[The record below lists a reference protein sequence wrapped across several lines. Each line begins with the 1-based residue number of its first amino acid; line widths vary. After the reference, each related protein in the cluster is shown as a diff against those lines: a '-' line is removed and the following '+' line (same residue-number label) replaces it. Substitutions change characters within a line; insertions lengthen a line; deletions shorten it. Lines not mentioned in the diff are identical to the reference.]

1 MNKADSPKISILMNV
16 TGIILLLFIITAI
29 WSIPRE
35 VSDLYISLA
44 AGRDVLAGKLNTPD
58 DWSFST
64 NNRVWINQ
72 NWGAGVIFYLAK
84 VIFGDTGLLA
94 VKFVLLSLCALF
106 LSLALHKLKIPLPL
120 ILLVTALTL
129 AAINVYAI
137 LRPNLFT
144 IALVPLE
151 LWLLYKSREQAWF
164 IWLAAAVTL
173 IWANVHAG
181 FVFGLG
187 MLWLRAACVLIPAA
201 IMEKGKAFKA
211 HWQLPAAAL
220 TTVVLAGLVNPF
232 GIRNFT
238 LPFMFTRGAVWNT
251 LRDWLP
257 IWETSNLTAFMSGI
271 VCFLVILA
279 VTLLL
284 LGLHLA
290 YVLVFSKQNVP
301 RQEKRDTGSILF
313 DAILALAAVIMAA
326 LSNRFL
332 AIALILVAPILACEL
347 HWHIQ
352 RLQHPRPKGLSTTT
366 FYNRH
371 LNQTTIGAGQNVEQ
385 SSTKL
390 STWLPA
396 AIGYCL
402 VFALGALIVFDNVR
416 SYDARNPVRNTGTGS
431 FLEKMHY
438 ENIAYNPELVRFI
451 NANNVS
457 GHVFNPWKW
466 EGYLRWNAP
475 RVQSF
480 IGGRGHQIYTENTF
494 NKYMYISGSS
504 VPPYQSRAPHDIL
517 NAIDAHYLITGNSY
531 DFYDTIITALSGGNW
546 VIIYADTRSLL
557 FANTRWPA
565 AAEAAK
571 QLSAGGLRFETDA
584 TRAMSLAA
592 NVLSQPGLW
601 QAQNIAALFS
611 EAYKYKP
618 GWLWSYKMLFTNSRS
633 NATLFEQV
641 TGLLE
646 QQLVRLEGMSLE
658 GEDAVTLLQCR
669 IYIARS
675 LANLAS
681 QVNRPDIAEEK
692 NKSYLQSRQI
702 LSAIY
707 SRWKQVIVN

>member
-1 MNKADSPKISILMNV
+1 MKGAWIFMNKADSPKIRILMNV

-58 DWSFST
+58 DWSFNT

-94 VKFVLLSLCALF
+94 VKFVLLALCALF
-106 LSLALHKLKIPLPL
+106 LSLALHTLKIPLPL

-151 LWLLYKSREQAWF
+151 LWLLYKSREQTWF

-173 IWANVHAG
+173 IWANVHGG

-187 MLWLRAACVLIPAA
+187 ILWLRSACVLIPAA
-201 IMEKGKAFKA
+201 IREKAKAFKA
-211 HWQLPAAAL
+211 HWQLPAAAV
-220 TTVVLAGLVNPF
+220 TAAVLAGLVTPY
-232 GIRNFT
+232 GIRNLT

-257 IWETSNLTAFMSGI
+257 IWETSGLTAFMSGI

-290 YVLVFSKQNVP
+290 YALFFSKQKFPHQEKVP
-301 RQEKRDTGSILF
+301 RQEKRDISSILF

-326 LSNRFL
+326 LSNRFIAL
-332 AIALILVAPILACEL
+332 ALILVAPILACEL

-352 RLQHPRPKGLSTTT
+352 RLQHSRLKGLS
-366 FYNRH
+366 
-371 LNQTTIGAGQNVEQ
+371 
-385 SSTKL
+385 
-390 STWLPA
+390 WLPA
-396 AIGYCL
+396 AIGCCL
-402 VFALGALIVFDNVR
+402 VFALGVLIVFDNVR

-438 ENIAYNPELVRFI
+438 ANIAHNPELVRFI

-466 EGYLRWNAP
+466 EGYLRWKAP
-475 RVQSF
+475 RVQIF
-480 IGGRGHQIYTENTF
+480 IGGRGHQIYTEDTF
-494 NKYMYISGSS
+494 NQYMYIMGSA
-504 VPPYQSRAPHDIL
+504 VPAYQGWAPQDIL
-517 NAIDAHYLITGNSY
+517 NATDAHYLITGNSY

-571 QLSAGGLRFETDA
+571 QLSAGGLHFETDA
-584 TRAMSLAA
+584 ARAMSLAA

-611 EAYKYKP
+611 EAYKYNP
-618 GWLWSYKMLFTNSRS
+618 GWLWSYKMLFTNSQG
-633 NATLFEQV
+633 NAMLFKQV

-658 GEDAVTLLQCR
+658 GADAVTLLQCR
-669 IYIARS
+669 MYIASS
-675 LANLAS
+675 LAKLAS
-681 QVNRPDIAEEK
+681 QVNRWDIAEEK
-692 NKSYLQSRQI
+692 NKSYLQARQI
-702 LSAIY
+702 LTALY
-707 SRWKQVIVN
+707 SKWKHVIVN